1 MSLVAVIFG
10 ASALFY
16 HLRHALNLQWG
27 LDMNRNVRGAVVSR
41 LAAFSMV
48 LVVGLFMVVFFGVHA
63 ALAALWRLW
72 GPYVPL
78 PGRVWTWKLAN
89 TGASLVFLSV
99 LFAVVYRVLPAVR
112 LRWKEALVG
121 GSVTSAL
128 VTVANQVIGLYF
140 RFAHFKSLY
149 GAGAAVLVV
158 LLWVYLSA
166 QVFLFGAEFTW
177 ALARRQEES
186 DA

>member
-1 MSLVAVIFG
+1 
-10 ASALFY
+10 
-16 HLRHALNLQWG
+16 
-27 LDMNRNVRGAVVSR
+27 MNRNVRDALVSR

-48 LVVGLFMVVFFGVHA
+48 LVMGLFMVVFFGVHA
-63 ALAALWRLW
+63 ALASLWRLW
-72 GPYVPL
+72 GPYVPV

-89 TGASLVFLSV
+89 TGASLVFLGV

-112 LRWKEALVG
+112 LRWKEALMG
-121 GSVTSAL
+121 GAITSTL
-128 VTVANQVIGLYF
+128 VTVANQLIGLYF
-140 RFAHFKSLY
+140 RFAKFKSLY

-177 ALARRQEES
+177 AFARRKEEN
-186 DA
+186 DAQKIEE